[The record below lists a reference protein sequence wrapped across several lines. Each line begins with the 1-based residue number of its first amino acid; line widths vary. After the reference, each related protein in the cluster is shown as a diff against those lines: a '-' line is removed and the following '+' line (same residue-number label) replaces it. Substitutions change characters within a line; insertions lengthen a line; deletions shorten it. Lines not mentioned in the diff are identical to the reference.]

1 MKHTLLFPLLF
12 AASSC
17 FSAAQSGRL
26 TVGAA
31 KIDVTPSTA
40 MVTGLTNVW
49 GNKYQSV
56 HDHIF
61 VRAIVIDNGATG
73 AALVT
78 VDAPDVVDTTPFRQR
93 IEKATG
99 IPAGNIF
106 ISATHTHNAPHVGA
120 TPTSNANGR
129 SPGPAAEQ
137 YSERVENAFVEAV
150 RQAKA
155 KLQPGKMV
163 LAQGHA
169 DLNVNRDEFVGD
181 RWKTGRNPSRPS
193 DKTVWVLRFEDAS
206 GAPVAYFVNYGV
218 HALTLGPDN
227 TLVTGDFPGATS
239 RFIESYYNDKVVA
252 LWTSGPAGDQ
262 NLIATS
268 WDLDD
273 VLTHK
278 VREPGEAGF
287 QLADALGRILGEI
300 AIEAADRS
308 KDITSDV
315 SIYAKSEDTSC
326 PGQRLDRDA
335 YAKGEVKFLDAPAQ
349 TVHMDLL
356 MINDVALAGV
366 AAEVVT
372 NIYWHLKQESPLT
385 NTILV
390 SLTNGRLTYM
400 PDDAAYDA
408 PIFEVRAS
416 SLKRGCGEGAI
427 VNGFAKMIRDRIV
440 QVGGSPIPPAKGSQA
455 R

>member
-1 MKHTLLFPLLF
+1 MKFRVLLALVL
-12 AASSC
+12 AALSYPC
-17 FSAAQSGRL
+17 TAQSGNMK
-26 TVGAA
+26 VGAA
-31 KIDVTPSTA
+31 KVDVTPGPD

-49 GNKYQSV
+49 GTKYQGV

-61 VRAIVIDNGATG
+61 VRAIVIDNGVTS

-78 VDAPDVVDTTPFRQR
+78 VDAPDIVDTMPFRQR
-93 IEKATG
+93 MEKATG

-106 ISATHTHNAPHVGA
+106 ISATHTHNAPHIGA
-120 TPTSNANGR
+120 TPTSTSNGR
-129 SPGPAAEQ
+129 TPGPEAGQ
-137 YSERVENAFVEAV
+137 YSESVENAFVEAV

-155 KLQPGKMV
+155 KLQPGRMV

-193 DKTVWVLRFEDAS
+193 DKTVWVLRFDSSA
-206 GAPVAYFVNYGV
+206 GVPIAYFVNYSV

-239 RFIESYYNDKVVA
+239 RFIESYYKDNVVA
-252 LWTSGPAGDQ
+252 LWTSGAAGDQ

-300 AIEAADRS
+300 AIEAADNSKNVTSTAVIYSQS
-308 KDITSDV
+308 KDTV
-315 SIYAKSEDTSC
+315 C
-326 PGQRLDRDA
+326 PGQKLDREA
-335 YAKGEVKFLDAPAQ
+335 YAKGEVKFLDAPPQ
-349 TVHMDLL
+349 TVYTDLL
-356 MINDVALAGV
+356 MINDIALAGV

-372 NIYWHLKQESPLT
+372 NIYWHLKAESPLT

-390 SLTNGRLTYM
+390 TLTNGRLTYM
-400 PDDAAYDA
+400 PDDAAYDL

-427 VNGFAKMIRDRIV
+427 VNGFTRMITDRIT
-440 QVGGSPIPPAKGSQA
+440 PPAASTPAVAEEKKA

>member
-1 MKHTLLFPLLF
+1 MRLRQFAIISSLLICVL
-12 AASSC
+12 SS
-17 FSAAQSGRL
+17 SAQSGNLR
-26 TVGAA
+26 VGAA
-31 KIDVTPSTA
+31 KIDVTPSPDMA
-40 MVTGLTNVW
+40 PGLTNVW
-49 GNKYQSV
+49 GTKYQGV

-61 VRAIVIDNGATG
+61 VRAIVIDNGHTG

-78 VDAPDVVDTTPFRQR
+78 VDAPDIVDTMPFRKR
-93 IEKATG
+93 IEKETG

-106 ISATHTHNAPHVGA
+106 ISATHTHNAPHIGL
-120 TPTSNANGR
+120 TPTANANGR
-129 SPGPAAEQ
+129 TPGPAAGK
-137 YSERVENAFVEAV
+137 YSENVENAFLESV

-155 KLQPGKMV
+155 KLQPGRMV
-163 LAQGHA
+163 LAQGRA

-181 RWKTGRNPSRPS
+181 RWKTGRNPTRPS
-193 DKTVWVLRFEDAS
+193 DKTVWVLRFDSADGE
-206 GAPVAYFVNYGV
+206 PVAYFVNYGV

-287 QLADALGRILGEI
+287 QLMDSLGRILGEI
-300 AIEAADRS
+300 AIEAAANS
-308 KDITSDV
+308 KDVTTSA
-315 SIYAKSEDTSC
+315 SIYSNSKDTVC
-326 PGQRLDRDA
+326 PGQRFDRDA
-335 YAKGEVKFLDAPAQ
+335 YAKGETKFLDANPQ
-349 TVHMDLL
+349 TVHTDLL
-356 MINDVALAGV
+356 MINNIALAGV

-372 NIYWHLKQESPLT
+372 NIYLHLKKDSPLT

-427 VNGFAKMIRDRIV
+427 VNGFTEMINE
-440 QVGGSPIPPAKGSQA
+440 GLSKSGTATATASK
-455 R
+455 

>member
-1 MKHTLLFPLLF
+1 MMKPGLFSLALLT
-12 AASSC
+12 ACC
-17 FSAAQSGRL
+17 FTAAAQSGDLR
-26 TVGAA
+26 VGAA
-31 KIDVTPSTA
+31 KVDVTPSA
-40 MVTGLTNVW
+40 DMVTGLTNVW
-49 GNKYQSV
+49 GTVYTGV

-61 VRAIVIDNGATG
+61 VRAIVIDNGRTG

-78 VDAPDVVDTTPFRQR
+78 VDAPDIVDTLPFRQR
-93 IEKATG
+93 IEQATG

-120 TPTSNANGR
+120 TPTANANGR
-129 SPGPAAEQ
+129 SPGPAASR
-137 YSERVENAFVEAV
+137 YSEAVENVFVEAV
-150 RQAKA
+150 KQAKA

-181 RWKTGRNPSRPS
+181 RWKTGRNPARPS
-193 DKTVWVLRFEDAS
+193 DKTVWVLRFETTS
-206 GAPVAYFVNYGV
+206 GEPVAYFVNYGV

-227 TLVTGDFPGATS
+227 TLLTGDFPGATS

-300 AIEAADRS
+300 SIEAADNS
-308 KDITSDV
+308 KDITSNA
-315 SIYAKSEDTSC
+315 SIYSQSKDTVC
-326 PGQRLDRDA
+326 PGQRFDRDA
-335 YAKGEVKFLDAPAQ
+335 YAKGEVKFLDAPPQ
-349 TVHMDLL
+349 TLHTDLL
-356 MINDVALAGV
+356 MINDIALAGV

-372 NIYWHLKQESPLT
+372 NIYLHLKKESPLT

-400 PDDAAYDA
+400 PDDAAYDT

-416 SLKRGCGEGAI
+416 SLKRGCGEGAV
-427 VNGFAKMIRDRIV
+427 VNGFTQMISDHLKHPTAAN
-440 QVGGSPIPPAKGSQA
+440 SKTEKGN
-455 R
+455 

>member
-1 MKHTLLFPLLF
+1 MIQPRYLVLL
-12 AASSC
+12 AAALCGILPSN
-17 FSAAQSGRL
+17 AQSGNLR
-26 TVGAA
+26 VGAA
-31 KIDVTPSTA
+31 KIDITPTPEEA
-40 MVTGLTNVW
+40 RGLRNVW
-49 GNKYQSV
+49 GTPFTGI
-56 HDHIF
+56 HDHVYI
-61 VRAIVIDNGATG
+61 RAIVIDNGKTS

-78 VDAPDVVDTTPFRQR
+78 EDTSQTPDTMAIRQR
-93 IEKATG
+93 IEKEVG
-99 IPAGNIF
+99 VPAANIF
-106 ISATHTHNAPHVGA
+106 ISATHSHNSPIPNTTGRQLGPGTAKFSEVA
-120 TPTSNANGR
+120 DNA
-129 SPGPAAEQ
+129 
-137 YSERVENAFVEAV
+137 YVEAV
-150 RQAKA
+150 KQAKA
-155 KLQPGKMV
+155 KLQPGKMI

-181 RWKTGRNPSRPS
+181 RWKTGRNPTRPS
-193 DKTVWVLRFEDAS
+193 DKTVWILRFDSSS
-206 GAPVAYFVNYGV
+206 GEPIAYFVNYGV

-239 RFIESYYNDKVVA
+239 RFIESYYNDKVVS

-278 VREPGEAGF
+278 VREPEEAGF
-287 QLADALGRILGEI
+287 QLADSMARILGEI
-300 AIEAADRS
+300 TIEAADKS
-308 KDITSDV
+308 KDITSNATI
-315 SIYAKSEDTSC
+315 SSQTKDTVC
-326 PGQRLDRDA
+326 PGAQFDRDA
-335 YAKGEVKFLDAPAQ
+335 YAKGEGVRFKDTDPQ

-356 MINDVALAGV
+356 RINNIALAGV

-372 NIYWHLKQESPLT
+372 NIYLHLKKDSPLS

-400 PDDAAYDA
+400 PDDAAYDT

-427 VNGFAKMIRDRIV
+427 VNGFTEMINK
-440 QVGGSPIPPAKGSQA
+440 SPAPAQ
-455 R
+455 